1 MVRPHATSVHKEEE
15 LRHVVGRRMKRVRR
29 KHGGV
34 EKGKKRERE
43 NVGLDGRNGLGPRR
57 EGKVV
62 GS

>member
-1 MVRPHATSVHKEEE
+1 VHKEEE